1 MKKLLF
7 CIALITMM
15 ISSMLPSYA
24 ATYTPNV
31 DVDGNGKVVSSKA
44 EGKKTVLI
52 TKGTETDAADANN
65 IVYINEADTTF
76 QAATDFLINKTADD
90 GLYTIILS
98 GNEESLVKDTFYIGM
113 NYDSGDIK
121 MVKRINPEDQIENGV
136 RYACSVSGAK
146 EFKTVIIKMGGEY
159 YGFNAPNGWSVSG
172 TSTSFGVEIK
182 SDNDDDVNQI
192 TDVWLS
198 ERVLNK
204 DTNTLTKG
212 TPAQG
217 GQTE

>member
-7 CIALITMM
+7 CMVLSIMM
-15 ISSMLPSYA
+15 LSVLPAYA
-24 ATYTPNV
+24 ETTTYTP
-31 DVDGNGKVVSSKA
+31 DENGGWVSSDVAK
-44 EGKKTVLI
+44 GKRTVLI
-52 TKGTETDAADANN
+52 KNDETDT
-65 IVYINEADTTF
+65 IVYVNQAETAFT
-76 QAATDFLINKTADD
+76 AATQFLIKKETPADGMYTILLGGDD
-90 GLYTIILS
+90 GQNVTS
-98 GNEESLVKDTFYIGM
+98 TFYIGM